1 MFCLRLADPTLFS
14 RQLQKGSIHIGVWIS
29 LEARRSQTYIRSEW
43 LMMFCGERTG
53 TSSRQRIIKCVAR
66 NALRR

>member
-14 RQLQKGSIHIGVWIS
+14 RQLQKGSIHI
-29 LEARRSQTYIRSEW
+29 ARRSQTYIRSEW
-43 LMMFCGERTG
+43 LMMFFCGERTG